1 MYRDGSEVECFAL
14 FTQKLLFQHVPIPI
28 TFIPTISLTA
38 VQKKVHAQYVSM
50 LEVIKK
56 FLLSSKL
63 ISILPTI
70 TETGMT
76 ESSSYL
82 NSCFASY

>member
-50 LEVIKK
+50 LEGHQKVLAQLKIN
-56 FLLSSKL
+56 
-63 ISILPTI
+63 IYT
-70 TETGMT
+70 T
-76 ESSSYL
+76 Y
-82 NSCFASY
+82 YY